1 MTKKRDKA
9 AAQIRGAIQSGA
21 TGDIRPGF
29 DPAAAPLETD
39 AEAAG
44 QPITP
49 EQVGMALNARNIGAA
64 DHQRNYD
71 VAMREPGSAATIP
84 QTTRSPALRI
94 FIGTLVVV
102 AVAVAVA
109 SWIYS

>member
-9 AAQIRGAIQSGA
+9 AAQIRGGIQSGE

-49 EQVGMALNARNIGAA
+49 DQVEMALHAQNIGAA
-64 DHQRNYD
+64 DRQRNYD
-71 VAMREPGSAATIP
+71 VAMREPGSGATVP

-94 FIGTLVVV
+94 FIGTMVVV
-102 AVAVAVA
+102 AIAVAVA